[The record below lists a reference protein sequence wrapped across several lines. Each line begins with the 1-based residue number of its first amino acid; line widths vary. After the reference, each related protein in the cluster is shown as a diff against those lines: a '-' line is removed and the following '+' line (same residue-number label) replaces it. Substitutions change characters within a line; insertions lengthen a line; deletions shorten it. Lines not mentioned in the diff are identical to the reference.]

1 MKSDLRLMVY
11 DVRTIDELEELIIKN
26 LGYPEGTVVELD
38 YRKINIPLY
47 VFDKLHIEDPDD
59 SRLAEVQVS
68 DRIMSEV
75 YLFPGFLKS
84 LSIQVLIREEDGIM
98 DEPEL
103 YFTEEA
109 LYNSFEKYTGNSRVD
124 YESGRYNKEHGEDD
138 TLVRLYECPIKK
150 ED

>member
-1 MKSDLRLMVY
+1 MKSDLRLTVNNI
-11 DVRTIDELEELIIKN
+11 RTIDELEERIIQS
-26 LGYPEGTVVELD
+26 LGYPEGTIVELD
-38 YRKINIPLY
+38 YRKINVPLY

-59 SRLAEVQVS
+59 SRLAEIQVS

-103 YFTEEA
+103 YFTENA
-109 LYNSFEKYTGNSRVD
+109 LYNSFEKYTGSSRSD
-124 YESGRYNKEHGEDD
+124 YESGRYGREHGDD
-138 TLVRLYECPIKK
+138 SSIVRLFECPIK
-150 ED
+150 EEG